1 LQSFIFST
9 CLFLLASSPAN
20 SVDQYQVR
28 LLYWLHR
35 SEAKIQLQRQQDG
48 LLSKYQ
54 TLPESLRA
62 TRSCCILS
70 VSGLLKSLFASL
82 HGLFIGDSD
91 QTPAQD
97 GAGRGGLRPLSSRMR
112 PSWLSGPGPHRWRG
126 LHIPQIRAA
135 TSERGRWGEK
145 VRERGQASHHLT
157 SLKHGDR
164 QKGQAEACRKLIYT
178 RSGCCACA
186 RRAKLL
192 GVVVHRRHREPDA
205 PSVGS
210 RPAPRLSGARLVP
223 QRARDPALELG
234 STSAREA
241 PEDAGSSDRVG
252 FPRDVGKE
260 VVGRLLRGRVQ
271 ELSPPLACQLY

>member
-1 LQSFIFST
+1 MTKTGPPENQKHLPKVTFT
-9 CLFLLASSPAN
+9 
-20 SVDQYQVR
+20 YQEAPR
-28 LLYWLHR
+28 PLNWCHTQTTSHQAPCRPR
-35 SEAKIQLQRQQDG
+35 SLQRPGMVTGSRPQRARSRRHG
-48 LLSKYQ
+48 
-54 TLPESLRA
+54 SL
-62 TRSCCILS
+62 T
-70 VSGLLKSLFASL
+70 
-82 HGLFIGDSD
+82 D

-271 ELSPPLACQLY
+271 ELSPPLA